1 MITNSASF
9 PCQIQSLY
17 TYNFLSFRFPSKVV
31 AYYLGLF
38 PVFTLTSNYPLIA
51 ITLRNN
57 MMKIFPFG
65 GLFVIHFF
73 IFSYIFFFRIE
84 NASWAK
90 GTLYRQ
96 YIFAIVA
103 SLPSLL
109 LAAVFTDVDVLVI
122 RFTRK
127 FLFIV
132 FHYLIELLF

>member
-1 MITNSASF
+1 
-9 PCQIQSLY
+9 
-17 TYNFLSFRFPSKVV
+17 
-31 AYYLGLF
+31 
-38 PVFTLTSNYPLIA
+38 
-51 ITLRNN
+51 
-57 MMKIFPFG
+57 MKIFPFG